1 MHPGTLRALEFS
13 RVLEALASFALTPF
27 GAERAAGLSPYGD
40 PAAVQ
45 AALAETSEGVWLL
58 DRHPGFPL
66 RAPADIDGTLAAL
79 GMPDGPLEPLRLVGL
94 ADLLESIDQART
106 LIRREERHALPRLN
120 GIADATASFAAETR
134 AVRKAI
140 DAAGEVADDAS
151 PALREIRDRLRRQR
165 SRLRT
170 TLEGFLRGRD
180 TAKYLQEQVV
190 TDRHGR
196 YVVVVK
202 SEHRHAIPGLIHG
215 SSASGASLYLEP
227 LATVEINNELIALNE
242 EEAAEVYRILT
253 ALTNAFRVRGG
264 DLERTIDAA
273 GALDVIQAKA
283 RLAAACRASA
293 PRLSTD
299 GRLELT
305 GGRHPLLIPAVV
317 ARTRDAEGTRV
328 VRDREPVPV
337 DVKLIP
343 PTRVLVITG
352 PNTGG
357 KTVALK
363 TAGLLALMAQC
374 GLHVPA
380 EDGSTL
386 PVFRTVF
393 ADIGD
398 EQSIDANLSTFSA
411 HVTHIAQMDCEL
423 ETPALVLLDELG
435 AGTDPVEGGALGMA
449 IVDHFRERGALVVAT
464 THYDALKS
472 YAATTPGVMA
482 AAFGVSPD
490 SFAPTYRLIYGSPGA
505 SLALDMAARLGLP
518 PSIVAAARGFRST
531 RETQVAEHL
540 ARVDQDLQ
548 ALDRERREVAQ
559 ERLKLAALENDL
571 RARVDAVKAREV
583 RAQRKADDALQARL
597 RDAKREIDRVVEDA
611 RAKAGA
617 LADAASSPRLVTRQ
631 GGVARA
637 GGRVVGGLST
647 GETGGL
653 RAGAHAA
660 LDAVAGRVRDGGEGE
675 PADAILPADP
685 ALDVPIA
692 TGVRVRVPP
701 GLEGVVTSVQGKTA
715 EISVNGKRLKAPV
728 ADLVVVGRAGTA
740 TPAPVRVNVNLTSTE
755 SAGPDLNVVGCTV
768 PEAIERTDK
777 FLDQAVLGERR
788 EVRVIHGYGTGQ
800 LRKAIAA
807 FLADH
812 PQVLRAAGAPANQ
825 GGDGVTVVEL
835 KD

>member
-13 RVLEALASFALTPF
+13 RVLEALASYALTPL
-27 GAERAAGLSPYGD
+27 GADRAGELSPLGD
-40 PAAVQ
+40 RSAVE

-58 DRHPGFPL
+58 DRHPNFPL
-66 RAPADIDGTLAAL
+66 RAPADFADTLLDLTA
-79 GMPDGPLEPLRLVGL
+79 PDGPLEPLRLLGL
-94 ADLLESIDQART
+94 ADALDSIDQVRT
-106 LIRREERHALPRLN
+106 VIRREPRTSLPRL
-120 GIADATASFAAETR
+120 GTLADRLASFATETR

-140 DAAGEVADDAS
+140 DGAGEVADDAS
-151 PALREIRDRLRRQR
+151 PALRDIRDRLRRQR
-165 SRLRT
+165 GKLRT

-190 TDRHGR
+190 TDRQGR

-242 EEAAEVYRILT
+242 EEKAEVYRILT
-253 ALTNAFRVRGG
+253 ALTNAFRLRAEEL
-264 DLERTIDAA
+264 DTTIDAA
-273 GALDVIQAKA
+273 TTLDVVQAKA

-293 PRLSTD
+293 PGLSTD

-305 GGRHPLLIPAVV
+305 GARHPLLIPAVV
-317 ARTRDAEGTRV
+317 SRTRDEGGTRV
-328 VRDREPVPV
+328 ARDREPVAV

-363 TAGLLALMAQC
+363 TAALLALMAQC
-374 GLHVPA
+374 GLHIPA
-380 EDGSTL
+380 EAGSAL
-386 PVFRTVF
+386 PVFRTIF

-398 EQSIDANLSTFSA
+398 EQSIDANLSTFSW
-411 HVTHIAQMDCEL
+411 HVTNIAAMDRSL
-423 ETPALVLLDELG
+423 EMPALVLLDELG

-449 IVDHFRERGALVVAT
+449 LVDHFKARGALVLAT

-472 YAATTPGVMA
+472 YAATTPGVVA
-482 AAFGVSPD
+482 AAFNVNPET
-490 SFAPTYRLIYGSPGA
+490 FAPTYRLIYGSPGA

-518 PSIVAAARGFRST
+518 PSIVAAARGFRTT
-531 RETQVAEHL
+531 RESQVAEHL

-559 ERLKLAALENDL
+559 ARLELASTENDL
-571 RARVDAVKAREV
+571 RARVEAVKAREQ
-583 RAQRKADDALQARL
+583 RAQRKADDALQQRL
-597 RDAKREIDRVVEDA
+597 RDARREIDRVVEDA

-617 LADAASSPRLVTRQ
+617 LADAAATPRLVTR
-631 GGVARA
+631 GGGITRP
-637 GGRVVGGLST
+637 GGRLSGGIST
-647 GETGGL
+647 GETGHL
-653 RAGAHAA
+653 RADALAA
-660 LDAVAGRVRDGGEGE
+660 LDAVAGRVQTGESDD
-675 PADAILPADP
+675 PSTLLPPEIA
-685 ALDVPIA
+685 VPIE

-715 EISVNGKRLKAPV
+715 EISINGKRLRAPV
-728 ADLVVVGRAGTA
+728 ADLIVIGRPGA
-740 TPAPVRVNVNLTSTE
+740 PAPATVRVNVTLTSST
-755 SAGPDLNVVGCTV
+755 SGTSDLNVIGCTV

-777 FLDQAVLGERR
+777 FLDQAVMGELR
-788 EVRVIHGYGTGQ
+788 EIRVIHGHGTGQ
-800 LRKAIAA
+800 LRRALTA
-807 FLADH
+807 FLAEH
-812 PQVLRAAGAPANQ
+812 PQVLRAAGAPPNQ
-825 GGDGVTVVEL
+825 GGGGVTVVEL

>member
-13 RVLEALASFALTPF
+13 RVLEALASFALTPL
-27 GAERAAGLSPYGD
+27 GADRAGKLAPLGERS
-40 PAAVQ
+40 AVE

-58 DRHPGFPL
+58 DRHPAFPL
-66 RAPADIDGTLAAL
+66 RAPADFADTLADLSA
-79 GMPDGPLEPLRLVGL
+79 PDGPIEPLRLLGL
-94 ADLLESIDQART
+94 ADALDSIDQVRAV
-106 LIRREERHALPRLN
+106 IRKEPRQSLPRL
-120 GIADATASFAAETR
+120 GTLADGLASFATETR

-140 DAAGEVADDAS
+140 DGAGEVADDAS

-165 SRLRT
+165 ATLRT
-170 TLEGFLRGRD
+170 TLAGFLRGRD

-190 TDRHGR
+190 TDRQGR

-242 EEAAEVYRILT
+242 EEKAEVYRILT
-253 ALTNAFRVRGG
+253 ALTNAFRVRGEE
-264 DLERTIDAA
+264 LERTIDAA
-273 GALDVIQAKA
+273 TTLDVIQAKA

-293 PRLSTD
+293 PGLSTD
-299 GRLELT
+299 GRLELN
-305 GGRHPLLIPAVV
+305 GARHPLLIPAVV
-317 ARTRDAEGTRV
+317 SRTRDEGGIRV
-328 VRDREPVPV
+328 ARDREPVAV
-337 DVKLIP
+337 DIRLIP

-363 TAGLLALMAQC
+363 TAALLALMAQC

-380 EDGSTL
+380 EAGSTL
-386 PVFRTVF
+386 PVFRTIF

-398 EQSIDANLSTFSA
+398 EQSIDANLSTFSW
-411 HVTHIAQMDCEL
+411 HVTNIAQMDRAL

-449 IVDHFRERGALVVAT
+449 VVDHFRERGALVIAT

-472 YAATTPGVMA
+472 YAATTPGVVA
-482 AAFGVSPD
+482 AAFSVNPET
-490 SFAPTYRLIYGSPGA
+490 FAPTYRLIYGSPGA

-518 PSIVAAARGFRST
+518 ASIVAAARGFRTT
-531 RETQVAEHL
+531 RESQVAEHL

-548 ALDRERREVAQ
+548 ALDRERREIAQ
-559 ERLKLAALENDL
+559 KRLELASIENDL
-571 RARVDAVKAREV
+571 RARVEAVKEREQRAR
-583 RAQRKADDALQARL
+583 RKADDALQQRL

-611 RAKAGA
+611 RARAGA
-617 LADAASSPRLVTRQ
+617 LADAAASPRLVTR
-631 GGVARA
+631 GGITRS
-637 GGRVVGGLST
+637 GGRVSGGLST
-647 GETGGL
+647 GETGHL
-653 RAGAHAA
+653 RADARAA
-660 LDAVAGRVRDGGEGE
+660 LDAVAGRVRDGSDPGDAGALLPPE
-675 PADAILPADP
+675 PPPAIPLE
-685 ALDVPIA
+685 

-715 EISVNGKRLKAPV
+715 EISVNGKRLKAAV
-728 ADLVVVGRAGTA
+728 ADLVVLGRPGAPPPATVRINVTA
-740 TPAPVRVNVNLTSTE
+740 TESTV
-755 SAGPDLNVVGCTV
+755 ADLNVVGCTV

-777 FLDQAVLGERR
+777 FLDQAVLSELR
-788 EVRVIHGYGTGQ
+788 EVRVIHGHGTGQ
-800 LRKAIAA
+800 LRRAITA
-807 FLADH
+807 FLAEH
-812 PQVLRAAGAPANQ
+812 PQVVRAAGAPPNQ
-825 GGDGVTVVEL
+825 GGGGVTVVEL

>member
-1 MHPGTLRALEFS
+1 
-13 RVLEALASFALTPF
+13 
-27 GAERAAGLSPYGD
+27 
-40 PAAVQ
+40 
-45 AALAETSEGVWLL
+45 
-58 DRHPGFPL
+58 
-66 RAPADIDGTLAAL
+66 
-79 GMPDGPLEPLRLVGL
+79 
-94 ADLLESIDQART
+94 
-106 LIRREERHALPRLN
+106 
-120 GIADATASFAAETR
+120 
-134 AVRKAI
+134 
-140 DAAGEVADDAS
+140 
-151 PALREIRDRLRRQR
+151 
-165 SRLRT
+165 
-170 TLEGFLRGRD
+170 
-180 TAKYLQEQVV
+180 
-190 TDRHGR
+190 
-196 YVVVVK
+196 
-202 SEHRHAIPGLIHG
+202 
-215 SSASGASLYLEP
+215 
-227 LATVEINNELIALNE
+227 
-242 EEAAEVYRILT
+242 
-253 ALTNAFRVRGG
+253 
-264 DLERTIDAA
+264 
-273 GALDVIQAKA
+273 
-283 RLAAACRASA
+283 
-293 PRLSTD
+293 
-299 GRLELT
+299 
-305 GGRHPLLIPAVV
+305 
-317 ARTRDAEGTRV
+317 
-328 VRDREPVPV
+328 
-337 DVKLIP
+337 
-343 PTRVLVITG
+343 
-352 PNTGG
+352 
-357 KTVALK
+357 
-363 TAGLLALMAQC
+363 
-374 GLHVPA
+374 
-380 EDGSTL
+380 
-386 PVFRTVF
+386 
-393 ADIGD
+393 
-398 EQSIDANLSTFSA
+398 
-411 HVTHIAQMDCEL
+411 
-423 ETPALVLLDELG
+423 VLLDELG

-518 PSIVAAARGFRST
+518 PTIVAAARGFRST

-559 ERLKLAALENDL
+559 ERLKLAAVENDL
-571 RARVDAVKAREV
+571 RARVEAVKAREA

-617 LADAASSPRLVTRQ
+617 LADAAASPRLVTRH
-631 GGVARA
+631 GGATRA
-637 GGRVVGGLST
+637 GGRVIGGLST

-660 LDAVAGRVRDGGEGE
+660 LDAVAGRVRDGGEAE

-715 EISVNGKRLKAPV
+715 EVSVNGKRLKAPV
-728 ADLVVVGRAGTA
+728 ADLVVIGRAGTA
-740 TPAPVRVNVNLTSTE
+740 APAVRVNVNLTSTE
-755 SAGPDLNVVGCTV
+755 TSASDLNVVGCTV
-768 PEAIERTDK
+768 PEALERTDK

>member
-1 MHPGTLRALEFS
+1 
-13 RVLEALASFALTPF
+13 
-27 GAERAAGLSPYGD
+27 
-40 PAAVQ
+40 
-45 AALAETSEGVWLL
+45 
-58 DRHPGFPL
+58 
-66 RAPADIDGTLAAL
+66 
-79 GMPDGPLEPLRLVGL
+79 
-94 ADLLESIDQART
+94 
-106 LIRREERHALPRLN
+106 
-120 GIADATASFAAETR
+120 
-134 AVRKAI
+134 
-140 DAAGEVADDAS
+140 
-151 PALREIRDRLRRQR
+151 
-165 SRLRT
+165 
-170 TLEGFLRGRD
+170 
-180 TAKYLQEQVV
+180 
-190 TDRHGR
+190 
-196 YVVVVK
+196 
-202 SEHRHAIPGLIHG
+202 
-215 SSASGASLYLEP
+215 
-227 LATVEINNELIALNE
+227 
-242 EEAAEVYRILT
+242 
-253 ALTNAFRVRGG
+253 
-264 DLERTIDAA
+264 
-273 GALDVIQAKA
+273 
-283 RLAAACRASA
+283 
-293 PRLSTD
+293 
-299 GRLELT
+299 
-305 GGRHPLLIPAVV
+305 VV
-317 ARTRDAEGTRV
+317 ARTRDADGTRV

-337 DVKLIP
+337 DVKLVP

-411 HVTHIAQMDCEL
+411 HVTHIAQMDREL

-449 IVDHFRERGALVVAT
+449 IVDHFRERDALVIAT

-559 ERLKLAALENDL
+559 ERVKLAAVENDL
-571 RARVDAVKAREV
+571 RARVEAVKAREA
-583 RAQRKADDALQARL
+583 RAQRKADDALQTRL
-597 RDAKREIDRVVEDA
+597 RDAKREIDRVVEEA
-611 RAKAGA
+611 RTKAGA
-617 LADAASSPRLVTRQ
+617 LADAAATPRLVTRQ

-660 LDAVAGRVRDGGEGE
+660 LDAVAGRARDGRETE
-675 PADAILPADP
+675 PADAILPPDP

-701 GLEGVVTSVQGKTA
+701 GLEGVVTSVSGKTA

-728 ADLVVVGRAGTA
+728 ADLVVVGRAGA
-740 TPAPVRVNVNLTSTE
+740 STPAPVRVNVNLTSTDA
-755 SAGPDLNVVGCTV
+755 SAADLNVVGCTV
-768 PEAIERTDK
+768 PEALERTDK